1 MAPVFGEGGNLPTRF
16 FEYWMRRPTR
26 RRAHRMSTGPRV
38 DGVEAA
44 AVARASRE
52 NNGVPRAGSTARCSS
67 ARASTSK
74 NSPRRYAIPGAA
86 SSSTHAS
93 IPAQAM
99 QDTVTS
105 RELFERMPT
114 RPALAEPEVAAH
126 KVRSYEDDSTDWAPS
141 GGRAAAP
148 EQPAQPA
155 RRRPVRSTRNRD
167 PVFLPVWK
175 STSASDYTRSRRQHR
190 RYTGQKTIGGAPSK
204 RSAPLVRV
212 GTELRFE
219 LIAKPALASHVHGAD
234 PRRYSTPSTRANY
247 SLRFSQVNGP
257 SASWVATRRPTS
269 SACDVRGVGALTP
282 STPRPR

>member
-16 FEYWMRRPTR
+16 FELDREMLKREGFDFEKFAKKVR
-26 RRAHRMSTGPRV
+26 RR
-38 DGVEAA
+38 
-44 AVARASRE
+44 
-52 NNGVPRAGSTARCSS
+52 
-67 ARASTSK
+67 
-74 NSPRRYAIPGAA
+74 
-86 SSSTHAS
+86 SSTQCQLATS
-93 IPAQAM
+93 QAM

-167 PVFLPVWK
+167 PV
-175 STSASDYTRSRRQHR
+175 
-190 RYTGQKTIGGAPSK
+190 YTGQKTIGGTAPK

-234 PRRYSTPSTRANY
+234 PRPTPYRCFTLFNR
-247 SLRFSQVNGP
+247 
-257 SASWVATRRPTS
+257 
-269 SACDVRGVGALTP
+269 
-282 STPRPR
+282 

>member
-1 MAPVFGEGGNLPTRF
+1 MFR
-16 FEYWMRRPTR
+16 
-26 RRAHRMSTGPRV
+26 
-38 DGVEAA
+38 
-44 AVARASRE
+44 
-52 NNGVPRAGSTARCSS
+52 SS
-67 ARASTSK
+67 IQHQLVTS
-74 NSPRRYAIPGAA
+74 
-86 SSSTHAS
+86 
-93 IPAQAM
+93 QAM

-167 PVFLPVWK
+167 PV
-175 STSASDYTRSRRQHR
+175 
-190 RYTGQKTIGGAPSK
+190 YTGQKTIGGTAPK

-219 LIAKPALASHVHGAD
+219 LIAKPALGSHVHGAD
-234 PRRYSTPSTRANY
+234 PRPTPYRCFILF
-247 SLRFSQVNGP
+247 LR
-257 SASWVATRRPTS
+257 
-269 SACDVRGVGALTP
+269 
-282 STPRPR
+282 

>member
-1 MAPVFGEGGNLPTRF
+1 
-16 FEYWMRRPTR
+16 
-26 RRAHRMSTGPRV
+26 
-38 DGVEAA
+38 
-44 AVARASRE
+44 
-52 NNGVPRAGSTARCSS
+52 
-67 ARASTSK
+67 
-74 NSPRRYAIPGAA
+74 
-86 SSSTHAS
+86 
-93 IPAQAM
+93 M

-167 PVFLPVWK
+167 PV
-175 STSASDYTRSRRQHR
+175 
-190 RYTGQKTIGGAPSK
+190 YTGQKTIGGTAPK

-219 LIAKPALASHVHGAD
+219 LIAKPALASHVHGERAVRVMGNIFAIAQLD
-234 PRRYSTPSTRANY
+234 MSQKKLRLPNGSVVVMTPCAVGASAVIGLFGLDVPTRAGRD
-247 SLRFSQVNGP
+247 SRRERRGQGP
-257 SASWVATRRPTS
+257 DAAGAGATRPHRHDPP
-269 SACDVRGVGALTP
+269 VRQGTAPFYFTAA
-282 STPRPR
+282 

>member
-16 FEYWMRRPTR
+16 FELDREMLKREGFDFEKFAKKVR
-26 RRAHRMSTGPRV
+26 RRSDVQNQR
-38 DGVEAA
+38 
-44 AVARASRE
+44 
-52 NNGVPRAGSTARCSS
+52 N
-67 ARASTSK
+67 TS
-74 NSPRRYAIPGAA
+74 
-86 SSSTHAS
+86 
-93 IPAQAM
+93 QAM

-167 PVFLPVWK
+167 PV
-175 STSASDYTRSRRQHR
+175 
-190 RYTGQKTIGGAPSK
+190 YTGQKTIGGTAPK

-219 LIAKPALASHVHGAD
+219 LIAKPALASHVHGA
-234 PRRYSTPSTRANY
+234 RSRSR
-247 SLRFSQVNGP
+247 
-257 SASWVATRRPTS
+257 
-269 SACDVRGVGALTP
+269 
-282 STPRPR
+282 

>member
-1 MAPVFGEGGNLPTRF
+1 
-16 FEYWMRRPTR
+16 
-26 RRAHRMSTGPRV
+26 
-38 DGVEAA
+38 
-44 AVARASRE
+44 
-52 NNGVPRAGSTARCSS
+52 
-67 ARASTSK
+67 
-74 NSPRRYAIPGAA
+74 
-86 SSSTHAS
+86 
-93 IPAQAM
+93 M

-167 PVFLPVWK
+167 PV
-175 STSASDYTRSRRQHR
+175 
-190 RYTGQKTIGGAPSK
+190 YTGQKTIGGTAPK

-219 LIAKPALASHVHGAD
+219 LIAKPALGSHVHGAD
-234 PRRYSTPSTRANY
+234 PR
-247 SLRFSQVNGP
+247 SLRCPITGRFAVGGSDRENLVMDHTCVKVEGRP
-257 SASWVATRRPTS
+257 GRPTYRW
-269 SACDVRGVGALTP
+269 VLRGVILQVLNIGFGG
-282 STPRPR
+282 RKGR

>member
-16 FEYWMRRPTR
+16 FELDREMLKREGFDFEKFAKKVR
-26 RRAHRMSTGPRV
+26 RRSFIQHQLA
-38 DGVEAA
+38 
-44 AVARASRE
+44 
-52 NNGVPRAGSTARCSS
+52 
-67 ARASTSK
+67 TS
-74 NSPRRYAIPGAA
+74 
-86 SSSTHAS
+86 
-93 IPAQAM
+93 QAM

-167 PVFLPVWK
+167 PV
-175 STSASDYTRSRRQHR
+175 
-190 RYTGQKTIGGAPSK
+190 YTGQKM
-204 RSAPLVRV
+204 RS
-212 GTELRFE
+212 E

-234 PRRYSTPSTRANY
+234 PR
-247 SLRFSQVNGP
+247 
-257 SASWVATRRPTS
+257 
-269 SACDVRGVGALTP
+269 
-282 STPRPR
+282 PRPPRCFTLFNR